1 MIQPPADALVSR
13 RALDRIL
20 VIARAVPD
28 LGDCIGFEC
37 RLGSAAG
44 PVDLGLGIGR
54 RTGGGEQL
62 PTLPPGFPPEWQR
75 FAAFCRTWWDPTSLL
90 HAWIPFAF
98 LEFDADAPGTYP
110 VPSVF
115 VSLDWPLANPDDP
128 RSEADRRRLSAT
140 VVRNAL
146 ALLLESSADG
156 RLAQNL
162 DRCIDDLP
170 DEGRVVHAGAML
182 GRSACGARL
191 SIAVPRHAQGGY
203 LAGLGLPQLGDL
215 IESIV
220 ASLACEDG
228 AVHLEVDVAEK
239 IGPRVGVVLA
249 RDDTAGWA
257 RLLER
262 VADCGLCTAVEK
274 AALLAW
280 PQLSH
285 VKVTPGTGGRL
296 EAKAY
301 LLLPSAA

>member
-1 MIQPPADALVSR
+1 
-13 RALDRIL
+13 
-20 VIARAVPD
+20 
-28 LGDCIGFEC
+28 
-37 RLGSAAG
+37 
-44 PVDLGLGIGR
+44 
-54 RTGGGEQL
+54 
-62 PTLPPGFPPEWQR
+62 
-75 FAAFCRTWWDPTSLL
+75 
-90 HAWIPFAF
+90 
-98 LEFDADAPGTYP
+98 
-110 VPSVF
+110 
-115 VSLDWPLANPDDP
+115 
-128 RSEADRRRLSAT
+128 
-140 VVRNAL
+140 
-146 ALLLESSADG
+146 
-156 RLAQNL
+156 
-162 DRCIDDLP
+162 
-170 DEGRVVHAGAML
+170 ML